1 MKDMSV
7 ERFLDESR
15 EYIETYGHHKGS
27 LYSMDNFGCDGENP
41 AVCAMGAMEQIRHRW
56 HKEASCAAE
65 FHGTSRVHRAA
76 QDRMDIYA
84 IEQGY
89 DGSAPNMLCPIAQ
102 WNDSEATSTE
112 DVLLGFKRVA
122 EGESE

>member
-7 ERFLDESR
+7 ARFLDESR

-27 LYSMDNFGCDGENP
+27 LYRFASCDEGNP
-41 AVCAMGAMEQIRHRW
+41 AACAMGAMEQVRARW
-56 HKEASCAAE
+56 HKEASCASE
-65 FHGTSRVHRAA
+65 FHGTSRVHRKA
-76 QDRMDIYA
+76 QDRMDLYA

-112 DVLLGFKRVA
+112 DVLLGFKRSA
-122 EGESE
+122 ETE